1 MKGYIRISLSIIIIT
16 LLAIYSC
23 QPVSRARTPTI
34 PNYKALKDSL
44 QLKEDRLPDSSNIFD
59 DTSFLPGTDSLE
71 SLLKKMDTA
80 WRNELLYADTLRG
93 PGGNILTDTGVTR
106 LNLQALDSFLAHH
119 DEQPHLACREMD
131 CIIYAEVI
139 KSTQTLYLYI
149 DGELADSFKVSTG
162 KGKYETPSFS
172 VKPSGPIFRKYT
184 SRKFP
189 GGNYKGLGNMPYA
202 VFVKGGYAIHGTTPG
217 NFSKLGTR
225 ASHGCIR
232 LHPDNA
238 IIFNELVKRVGLDF
252 TWVTVKDSL

>member
-1 MKGYIRISLSIIIIT
+1 MKYLTRISLSLVIIIT
-16 LLAIYSC
+16 VVAFYSC
-23 QPVSRARTPTI
+23 DPGSQRRKTADL
-34 PNYKALKDSL
+34 YKELKDSL
-44 QLKEDRLPDSSNIFD
+44 VFQSDRLPDSTNLFD
-59 DTSFLPGTDSLE
+59 DTSFVPGKDSLE
-71 SLLKKMDTA
+71 TLLEKIDTA
-80 WRNELLYADTLRG
+80 WTNELFYADTLRG
-93 PGGNILTDTGVTR
+93 PDGAILTDTGITR
-106 LNLQALDSFLAHH
+106 LNLQVLDSFLAHH
-119 DEQPHLACREMD
+119 DDQPHLACREMD
-131 CIIYAEVI
+131 CILYAEII

-149 DGELADSFKVSTG
+149 VGELTDSFKVSTG
-162 KGKYETPSFS
+162 QGKYETPSFS
-172 VKPSGPIFRKYT
+172 VRPSGPIFRKYT

-217 NFSKLGTR
+217 NFSKLGSR